1 MSGSPD
7 SSYCFS
13 KSWHSSSKHGG
24 YHTSNADVVDRNQG
38 NGTSV
43 ARAVPVSFPEVPSSA
58 LDSSDGGK
66 LEANVNNSRSLL
78 IVREVTKNH
87 RVGRLWVTDCH

>member
-24 YHTSNADVVDRNQG
+24 YHTSNADVVDRNQRNRTFCG
-38 NGTSV
+38 ESI
-43 ARAVPVSFPEVPSSA
+43 ASPVSFPEVPSSA
-58 LDSSDGGK
+58 VDSSDDGK
-66 LEANVNNSRSLL
+66 LEANVNN
-78 IVREVTKNH
+78 
-87 RVGRLWVTDCH
+87 